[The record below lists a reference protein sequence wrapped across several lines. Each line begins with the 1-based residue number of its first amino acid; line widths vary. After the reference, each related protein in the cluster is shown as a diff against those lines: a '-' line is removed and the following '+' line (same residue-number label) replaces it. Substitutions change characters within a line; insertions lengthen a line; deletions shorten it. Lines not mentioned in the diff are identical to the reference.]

1 MDGFKYRL
9 IIFDWD
15 GTLSDSAAQI
25 VSSMQRAVAALDLP
39 PRADDDFRQMIGLS
53 FEEGLGRVYPDHD
66 TPTLIRLIHGY
77 RRQWLGQMGE
87 QGEPPLF
94 TGALPALEVLATAGH
109 TLAIATGKSRV
120 GLDRSLQ
127 HHRAVRRLM
136 HATRTADET
145 ANKPHP
151 LMLEELLARFE
162 VPVSEALMVGD
173 TEFDVAMARA
183 LGMDAVGVTCGVHP
197 PERLVAAGALALLPD
212 VAALPGWLG
221 AAL

>member
-94 TGALPALEVLATAGH
+94 TGALPG
-109 TLAIATGKSRV
+109 IRW
-120 GLDRSLQ
+120 
-127 HHRAVRRLM
+127 
-136 HATRTADET
+136 
-145 ANKPHP
+145 P
-151 LMLEELLARFE
+151 L
-162 VPVSEALMVGD
+162 
-173 TEFDVAMARA
+173 
-183 LGMDAVGVTCGVHP
+183 P
-197 PERLVAAGALALLPD
+197 PESRGWVWTDRCSITARSGAWCTPRAPQTK
-212 VAALPGWLG
+212 PPTSPIH
-221 AAL
+221 

>member
-127 HHRAVRRLM
+127 HHQIGRAHV
-136 HATRTADET
+136 
-145 ANKPHP
+145 
-151 LMLEELLARFE
+151 
-162 VPVSEALMVGD
+162 
-173 TEFDVAMARA
+173 
-183 LGMDAVGVTCGVHP
+183 
-197 PERLVAAGALALLPD
+197 
-212 VAALPGWLG
+212 
-221 AAL
+221 

>member
-53 FEEGLGRVYPDHD
+53 FEEGLGRVYPDH
-66 TPTLIRLIHGY
+66 
-77 RRQWLGQMGE
+77 
-87 QGEPPLF
+87 
-94 TGALPALEVLATAGH
+94 
-109 TLAIATGKSRV
+109 IATGKSRV

-127 HHRAVRRLM
+127 HHRAVRRLV

-212 VAALPGWLG
+212 VAALSGWLG

>member
-1 MDGFKYRL
+1 MDGYNYRL

-53 FEEGLGRVYPDHD
+53 FEDGLGRVYPDHD
-66 TPTLIRLIHGY
+66 TPTLIRLIQGY

-94 TGALPALEVLATAGH
+94 AGALPALQALAAEGR

-120 GLDRSLQ
+120 GLQRSLQ
-127 HHRAVRRLM
+127 HHREVRRLM
-136 HATRTADET
+136 DATRTADET

-151 LMLEELLARFE
+151 LMLEELLDLFE
-162 VPVSEALMVGD
+162 VPASEALMVGD
-173 TEFDVAMARA
+173 TEFDVVMAGA
-183 LGMDAVGVTCGVHP
+183 LGMEAVGVTCGVHS
-197 PERLVAAGALALLPD
+197 PERLLAAGARALLPD
-212 VAALPGWLG
+212 VAALPKWLG
-221 AAL
+221 SL